1 MPVPPR
7 PRVADVGVMSTN
19 PIDSL
24 PPLPPQEMS
33 SILSDSAAVQA
44 LGSGA
49 PAPSQPSAFLDLSA
63 DAVQL
68 TSAEQIEMA
77 ELEDDAALFGASVG
91 SSSLISSLQ
100 PATAPV
106 EPQFDPTADPGNPA
120 YADQPDAFDWSKD
133 LTNPGFWA

>member
-1 MPVPPR
+1 
-7 PRVADVGVMSTN
+7 MSTN

-33 SILSDSAAVQA
+33 SILGDSAAMQA
-44 LGSGA
+44 FGGGA
-49 PAPSQPSAFLDLSA
+49 ATAATPSAFLDLSP

-91 SSSLISSLQ
+91 SSSVISSLQ
-100 PATAPV
+100 PIMPPV
-106 EPQFDPTADPGNPA
+106 ETQYDPTADPGNPA
-120 YADQPDAFDWSKD
+120 FLA
-133 LTNPGFWA
+133 

>member
-1 MPVPPR
+1 
-7 PRVADVGVMSTN
+7 MSTN

-33 SILSDSAAVQA
+33 SILGSSDAIQA
-44 LGSGA
+44 LGGSAASSTAG
-49 PAPSQPSAFLDLSA
+49 AFLDLSPGA
-63 DAVQL
+63 AQL
-68 TSAEQIEMA
+68 TSSEQIEMA

-100 PATAPV
+100 PATTPV

>member
-1 MPVPPR
+1 
-7 PRVADVGVMSTN
+7 MSTN

-33 SILSDSAAVQA
+33 AILGDSDAVQA
-44 LGSGA
+44 LGGTASA
-49 PAPSQPSAFLDLSA
+49 PAGPAALLDLSP

-91 SSSLISSLQ
+91 SSSVASMIQ
-100 PATAPV
+100 PAPTPV
-106 EPQFDPTADPGNPA
+106 DAQFDPTADPANPA
-120 YADQPDAFDWSKD
+120 YAQQPDAFDWSKD
-133 LTNPGFWA
+133 LTNPAFWA

>member
-1 MPVPPR
+1 
-7 PRVADVGVMSTN
+7 MSTN

-33 SILSDSAAVQA
+33 SILGDSSAVQA
-44 LGSGA
+44 LGGGTSA
-49 PAPSQPSAFLDLSA
+49 PAAAGAFLDLSP

-91 SSSLISSLQ
+91 SSSVISSLQ
-100 PATAPV
+100 PATPPV
-106 EPQFDPTADPGNPA
+106 ELQFDPTADPGNPA
-120 YADQPDAFDWSKD
+120 YAQQPDTFDWATD
-133 LTNPGFWA
+133 ITNPGFWA

>member
-1 MPVPPR
+1 
-7 PRVADVGVMSTN
+7 MSTN

-33 SILSDSAAVQA
+33 SILGDSAAVQA
-44 LGSGA
+44 LGGA
-49 PAPSQPSAFLDLSA
+49 ASDPAAAGAFLDLSP

-91 SSSLISSLQ
+91 SSSVISSIQ
-100 PATAPV
+100 PAPTPV
-106 EPQFDPTADPGNPA
+106 EPQYDPTTDVANPA
-120 YADQPDAFDWSKD
+120 YANQPDAFDWSQD
-133 LTNPGFWA
+133 LTNPGSWA

>member
-1 MPVPPR
+1 MTSVPPR
-7 PRVADVGVMSTN
+7 PRVADVGSMSTN

-49 PAPSQPSAFLDLSA
+49 PAPSQPSAFLDLSS

-68 TSAEQIEMA
+68 TSSEQIEMA

-91 SSSLISSLQ
+91 SMSIASLIQ
-100 PATAPV
+100 PAPTPV
-106 EPQFDPTADPGNPA
+106 DSLFDPLADLGVA
-120 YADQPDAFDWSKD
+120 AGRQP
-133 LTNPGFWA
+133 